1 MRILL
6 TDQQI
11 EEMYGVNRKTLANW
25 RVKGLG
31 PSFVKIGA
39 AVRYR
44 AEDVQEWIDSRVF
57 SSTSMYRQRMTTTGV
72 NRR

>member
-44 AEDVQEWIDSRVF
+44 PEDLKAWIDARVF
-57 SSTSMYRQRMTTTGV
+57 SSTSSYKQVV
-72 NRR
+72 NGNRK

>member
-1 MRILL
+1 MQTLI
-6 TDQQI
+6 TDEQL
-11 EEMYGVNRKTLANW
+11 EAMYGIKRKTLANW

-44 AEDVQEWIDSRVF
+44 PEDVQAWIDSRVF
-57 SSTSMYRQRMTTTGV
+57 SSTSMYRQRMTTTDV